1 MPVVKLRT
9 HRDRQRAD
17 RLQAARAF
25 LSNIAG
31 DDQLLGR
38 VIGQIDRELAPG
50 GGWRFVMTE
59 PDLNTFVVDSLALTS
74 KRPIKA
80 MRLWA
85 HLIRAI
91 DRDSNEVKASRQELA
106 KGLGIAPGDVS
117 KIMGELEAIGAVYK
131 RRDGRFARYFVNENV
146 ATHLTGAIRDR
157 AQAEAPRLRLVETEP
172 G

>member
-9 HRDRQRAD
+9 PRDRERSD
-17 RLQAARAF
+17 RLRAARAF

-85 HLIRAI
+85 HLIPSA
-91 DRDSNEVKASRQELA
+91 LA
-106 KGLGIAPGDVS
+106 VDCFGPLAPGDG
-117 KIMGELEAIGAVYK
+117 GEPVGH
-131 RRDGRFARYFVNENV
+131 RDEGV
-146 ATHLTGAIRDR
+146 
-157 AQAEAPRLRLVETEP
+157 P
-172 G
+172 GLAAGLDDGVVVGPDA

>member
-9 HRDRQRAD
+9 PRDRERSD
-17 RLQAARAF
+17 RLRAARAF

-50 GGWRFVMTE
+50 GGWRFVITE

-85 HLIRAI
+85 HLVRAL
-91 DRDSNEVKASRQELA
+91 DRDSNEVRASRGELA
-106 KGLGIAPGDVS
+106 AGLGIAPGDVS
-117 KIMGELEAIGAVYK
+117 KIMAELEAIGAVYR
-131 RRDGRFARYFVNENV
+131 RRDGRFTRYFVNENV
-146 ATHLTGAIRDR
+146 ATHLTGAVRDK
-157 AQAEAPRLRLVETEP
+157 AQTEAPKLRLVEP
-172 G
+172 A